1 MKKIL
6 ILDDEPSIRDFIV
19 FNFKKAGYDVCEA
32 ASGREA
38 LAVFDANPDISLAV
52 LDVMLPD
59 IDGFEVCRKLRE
71 KNRAMG
77 IVMLSAKDLDEDI
90 LSGFMSG
97 ADDYIKKPISPKIL
111 LAKIDALSRR
121 VQPEA
126 APVATPKPEDSAEKI
141 GNTPFSLDR
150 KKHLIFKNGQALNLT
165 PVEYNLMVFFFEH
178 PNVRLRRDEI
188 LQGVWG
194 YDFNGDG
201 DIVNVN
207 IRRLRLKIE
216 DDPSNAKYIQTE
228 WSYGYRWNNGD
239 IS

>member
-1 MKKIL
+1 M
-6 ILDDEPSIRDFIV
+6 
-19 FNFKKAGYDVCEA
+19 
-32 ASGREA
+32 
-38 LAVFDANPDISLAV
+38 
-52 LDVMLPD
+52 
-59 IDGFEVCRKLRE
+59 
-71 KNRAMG
+71 
-77 IVMLSAKDLDEDI
+77 
-90 LSGFMSG
+90 
-97 ADDYIKKPISPKIL
+97 
-111 LAKIDALSRR
+111 
-121 VQPEA
+121 
-126 APVATPKPEDSAEKI
+126 
-141 GNTPFSLDR
+141 
-150 KKHLIFKNGQALNLT
+150 NLT